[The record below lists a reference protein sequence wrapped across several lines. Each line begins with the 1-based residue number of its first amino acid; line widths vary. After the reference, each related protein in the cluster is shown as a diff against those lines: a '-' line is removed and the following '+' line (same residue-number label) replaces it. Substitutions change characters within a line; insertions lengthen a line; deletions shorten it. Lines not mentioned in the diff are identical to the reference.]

1 MKNYSQ
7 IVNGI
12 TNTCWAILPHKMD
25 EIMCLVENKVAGID
39 LDATAYKAA
48 SRKQR
53 QQSKTVILPLGGVI
67 SQKQNMMT
75 QYSGGTST
83 DLFGAWFDEAIA
95 DKSVSSI
102 VIDVDSPGGSVY
114 GISEL
119 SRKIYN
125 SRGKKPIIAVANSL
139 MASAAYWVASAADE
153 IHVSPGGEI
162 GSVGVIAVHTDRSEN
177 NTKEGFNV
185 TYITA
190 GDYKAEGNPDTPLTD
205 EAQSFM
211 QSRVDKYYAMFV
223 NDVARNRKTTKSAVL
238 ANFGQGRVVGADAA
252 IKNNM
257 ADKKSSFEFVL
268 RSTVI

>member
-7 IVNGI
+7 ILNGI

-39 LDATAYKAA
+39 MDASVYKAA

-53 QQSKTVILPLGGVI
+53 QQSKAIILPLSGVI

-75 QYSGGTST
+75 EYSGGTST
-83 DLFGAWFDEAIA
+83 DVFGAWFDEAMA
-95 DKSVSSI
+95 DTSITSI
-102 VIDVDSPGGSVY
+102 VLDVDSPGGSVY

-119 SRKIYN
+119 SRKIFN
-125 SRGKKPIIAVANSL
+125 ARGKKPIIAVANSL

-153 IHVSPGGEI
+153 IHVSPGGEV

-177 NTKEGFNV
+177 NAKEGFNV

-190 GDYKAEGNPDTPLTD
+190 GIIRPRETRT
-205 EAQSFM
+205 
-211 QSRVDKYYAMFV
+211 
-223 NDVARNRKTTKSAVL
+223 NR
-238 ANFGQGRVVGADAA
+238 
-252 IKNNM
+252 
-257 ADKKSSFEFVL
+257 
-268 RSTVI
+268 